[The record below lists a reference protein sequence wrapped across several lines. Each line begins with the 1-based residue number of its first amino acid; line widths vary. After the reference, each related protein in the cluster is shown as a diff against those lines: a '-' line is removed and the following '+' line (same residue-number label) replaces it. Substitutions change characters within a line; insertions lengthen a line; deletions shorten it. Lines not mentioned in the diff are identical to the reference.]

1 MLYNTHSHFQ
11 DKTIK
16 EAKAL
21 LDEFIPLGGY
31 LINAIGYDYKSSKKA
46 IEYANLFDGVFAVC
60 GIQPEEID
68 SFDGDYNKFIELF
81 NNPKCVAIGEIGL
94 DYYYG
99 KENRDRQLIIFEE
112 QLKIATKYKKPIMI
126 HCRDAH
132 EDLYNL
138 LEKYYKQ
145 LDGIVLHCY
154 TGSNEMAKRYL
165 KLGAYISVS
174 GIVTFKNAKTIKEVV
189 ANTPLDKLL
198 IETDDPYLAPTP
210 YRGTENHP
218 SYVIKVAEEIAN
230 IKNMSVDEVINI
242 TCNNAKKVFHV

>member
-11 DKTIK
+11 NKTIE
-16 EAKAL
+16 EAKQL

-31 LINAIGYDYKSSKKA
+31 LINAIGYDYESSKKA

-99 KENRDRQLIIFEE
+99 KENRDRQLVVFEY
-112 QLKIATKYKKPIMI
+112 QLKIATNYKKPIMI

-132 EDLYNL
+132 EHLYNL

-189 ANTPLDKLL
+189 ANTPMDKLL

-230 IKNMSVDEVINI
+230 IKNMPVDEVINI